1 MIDSDKRNMIGW
13 SEEAK
18 ENAKLAEDHMGE
30 LTAKYGSGWILVL
43 NQKVIAWAPFVT
55 WMPLDKMGKYDDS
68 VCCELHW

>member
-18 ENAKLAEDHMGE
+18 ENAKWAEDYMGE
-30 LTAKYGSGWILVL
+30 TNRKIWKRVDLGSEPKSHCL
-43 NQKVIAWAPFVT
+43 APFVT